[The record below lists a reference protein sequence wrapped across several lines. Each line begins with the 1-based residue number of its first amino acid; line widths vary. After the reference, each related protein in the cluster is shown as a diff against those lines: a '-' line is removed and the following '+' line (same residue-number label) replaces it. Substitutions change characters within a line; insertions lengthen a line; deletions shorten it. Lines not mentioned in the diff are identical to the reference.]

1 MLSSSLR
8 RVAWAPTV
16 PIPGISRSSGQ
27 TLAASS
33 NVRQRRYSYSSSKPS
48 DGSRKVDTS
57 SQTPAKASRRRGRD
71 GNGRNGSSKP
81 NQNPAFSNLP
91 SVPST
96 QHRQP
101 HGMYISA
108 SKTFPLDL
116 GNLLLT
122 MFLLAD
128 ADIHVASFFSLHRP
142 ISVTTTV
149 PPPSSSE
156 TFDAIFS
163 SKKPPKSAQQDVIYT
178 LSSAV
183 DSMETAAQQHGAEEE
198 GPVYHFD
205 GEGSQFDAMNMSD
218 LKVSVENMARQFRP
232 FQPPPAPVP
241 FDESKDVSNAE
252 QASPRSTEGS
262 SYSTVLTI
270 RESTSPDG
278 RTTFDLH
285 TSPFVRTGDM
295 EAPGGTE
302 TDMADPRPGSTYI
315 ERLRHNRMQAMST
328 RRRRRIKMKKHKWK
342 KRLRATRSIRQKLD
356 KT

>member
-1 MLSSSLR
+1 M
-8 RVAWAPTV
+8 
-16 PIPGISRSSGQ
+16 
-27 TLAASS
+27 
-33 NVRQRRYSYSSSKPS
+33 
-48 DGSRKVDTS
+48 
-57 SQTPAKASRRRGRD
+57 
-71 GNGRNGSSKP
+71 
-81 NQNPAFSNLP
+81 
-91 SVPST
+91 
-96 QHRQP
+96 
-101 HGMYISA
+101 
-108 SKTFPLDL
+108 
-116 GNLLLT
+116 
-122 MFLLAD
+122 
-128 ADIHVASFFSLHRP
+128 
-142 ISVTTTV
+142 TTTV
-149 PPPSSSE
+149 PPHSSPE
-156 TFDAIFS
+156 AFDAIFS
-163 SKKPPKSAQQDVIYT
+163 SKKHPKAAQQDVMYT

-183 DSMETAAQQHGAEEE
+183 ESMEAAAQQHGVEEE
-198 GPVYHFD
+198 GPVYQLD

-241 FDESKDVSNAE
+241 FDESKDVYEAEPANHSSNE
-252 QASPRSTEGS
+252 TS

-285 TSPFVRTGDM
+285 TSPFVRDGEMD
-295 EAPGGTE
+295 APGSTD

>member
-1 MLSSSLR
+1 MR

-33 NVRQRRYSYSSSKPS
+33 NIRQRRYSSSSSKPS

-101 HGMYISA
+101 H
-108 SKTFPLDL
+108 
-116 GNLLLT
+116 
-122 MFLLAD
+122 
-128 ADIHVASFFSLHRP
+128 DIHVASFFSLHRP

-178 LSSAV
+178 LSSAI

-241 FDESKDVSNAE
+241 FDESKDVSEVE
-252 QASPRSTEGS
+252 QVSPRSTEGS

-278 RTTFDLH
+278 RTTFNLH
-285 TSPFVRTGDM
+285 TSPFIRTSDM
-295 EAPGGTE
+295 EAPGAIE